1 VSARCRHAFPSTGAL
16 LQLCTALRGGL
27 QGRQLLPVN
36 AQLQGRCAGLLCMHA
51 LMRSHQTA
59 RSRPKVCIAVNILR
73 RARAASAGWLGARED
88 WRYADLRAAHPRD
101 WWWLSFFAVYLI
113 QARLLT
119 GQPALA
125 GDCLLMGS
133 CGSVMHVHI

>member
-1 VSARCRHAFPSTGAL
+1 VRAFSAR
-16 LQLCTALRGGL
+16 
-27 QGRQLLPVN
+27 
-36 AQLQGRCAGLLCMHA
+36 
-51 LMRSHQTA
+51 MRSCAVTRPPAAGQSVYCCQHSEA
-59 RSRPKVCIAVNILR
+59 RPRSERWR
-73 RARAASAGWLGARED
+73 LGARED

>member
-1 VSARCRHAFPSTGAL
+1 MHSTAGRPAGA
-16 LQLCTALRGGL
+16 A
-27 QGRQLLPVN
+27 
-36 AQLQGRCAGLLCMHA
+36 A
-51 LMRSHQTA
+51 
-59 RSRPKVCIAVNILR
+59 
-73 RARAASAGWLGARED
+73 AASERTAAGPLCGPSLHACAHAQSPDRPQQAKSVYCCQHSEARPRSERWRLGARED